1 MTDLDMFLY
10 VLDGSEHTNYYKS
23 FEPFIHNGKKYESC
37 VKVVLSND
45 TGRIAIYFDKENGK
59 RIV

>member
-10 VLDGSEHTNYYKS
+10 VLDGSEHTDYYKS
-23 FEPFIHNGKKYESC
+23 EEGFLYKGKKYENC
-37 VKVVLSND
+37 IKVVLTNW